1 MGVDGSV
8 LDFTSEVDT
17 TEEGWSMTKT
27 HFKRLLLWPVIPDF
41 GERMDMDVCGGDA
54 AVIQLHTALCTLHA
68 DMRVKEMICD
78 VAEDVLRT
86 KAEGGT
92 GCALVVAFNA
102 TCKDVLKIRHKIAA
116 DEDGKVRR
124 SALDGKDCK
133 LLNADWLLLEH
144 DELTADPPKWKKEGS
159 KYFASLAANLAK
171 LTGSHELLIK
181 LGKVATCALHY
192 ARAMSELR
200 KGPDAI
206 RLSDGGMQGTHDR
219 FELHART
226 FVMLWIEGG
235 HNLKGYG
242 WHLWTSLITLYR
254 RYGCLESICQT
265 AMEGTIG
272 KLGRIM
278 PRIAL
283 HACGRYD
290 ADTLAGG
297 PEAIQAEL
305 ERRRASVPKLEEA
318 IFTEL
323 QMEMLYAVFETL
335 HYSQKLKAD
344 YAAYY
349 KTFPSRHRGE
359 VDDFQF
365 ETEMRARKK
374 DYRDKIVRER
384 QQQALYDA
392 WGDDNE

>member
-181 LGKVATCALHY
+181 LGKVAT
-192 ARAMSELR
+192 
-200 KGPDAI
+200 
-206 RLSDGGMQGTHDR
+206 
-219 FELHART
+219 

-254 RYGCLESICQT
+254 RYGCLESI
-265 AMEGTIG
+265 
-272 KLGRIM
+272 
-278 PRIAL
+278 
-283 HACGRYD
+283 
-290 ADTLAGG
+290 
-297 PEAIQAEL
+297 
-305 ERRRASVPKLEEA
+305 SVPKLEEA